1 MLGAGLA
8 GLAAARLLQQ
18 AGHSVTV
25 LEARDR
31 VGGRIQTSRVWPGL
45 AMDLGASW
53 LHGKRG
59 NPLTELAKAASARLV
74 GTRYD
79 RAVLLGP
86 EGDEID
92 PDLAPARR
100 LLRDALAAAEDRSR
114 DISVLEAVL
123 SHSGWLRAD
132 AETRRLVMYLL
143 NSTLE
148 QEYGSPARLLSAWY
162 GEEGREFD
170 GGDVIL
176 PDGFD
181 RITTHL
187 AVGLDIRL
195 NARVTEIAPGSVR
208 LAGGERIEAER
219 IICALPLGVLKSGG
233 LRFAEPLAPE
243 RQHAIDRLGVG
254 LLNKCCL
261 RFDRMRWPSDVD
273 WIGWLGPKPG
283 YWAEWVSLA
292 RGLGQPVLLGFN
304 AADPATEIEDLDDA
318 DTIALAHEA
327 LRAMFGS
334 AFPAPLAA
342 QVTRWGR
349 DPQALGSYS
358 FNAVGTRPAT
368 RRALAGADWDG
379 GLWFAGEAA
388 SADHFGTAH
397 GALLSGEAVARAI
410 VAR

>member
-1 MLGAGLA
+1 M
-8 GLAAARLLQQ
+8 
-18 AGHSVTV
+18 
-25 LEARDR
+25 
-31 VGGRIQTSRVWPGL
+31 
-45 AMDLGASW
+45 
-53 LHGKRG
+53 
-59 NPLTELAKAASARLV
+59 
-74 GTRYD
+74 
-79 RAVLLGP
+79 
-86 EGDEID
+86 
-92 PDLAPARR
+92 
-100 LLRDALAAAEDRSR
+100 RST
-114 DISVLEAVL
+114 
-123 SHSGWLRAD
+123 GW
-132 AETRRLVMYLL
+132 
-143 NSTLE
+143 
-148 QEYGSPARLLSAWY
+148 
-162 GEEGREFD
+162 
-170 GGDVIL
+170 
-176 PDGFD
+176 
-181 RITTHL
+181 
-187 AVGLDIRL
+187 
-195 NARVTEIAPGSVR
+195 
-208 LAGGERIEAER
+208 
-219 IICALPLGVLKSGG
+219 
-233 LRFAEPLAPE
+233 
-243 RQHAIDRLGVG
+243 GVG

-261 RFDRMRWPSDVD
+261 RFDRMRWPPDVD